1 MTALAGTWPL
11 ARLALRR
18 DRILLPAWVIVL
30 GGLPVSTAS
39 ATAALYPTQGGR
51 QGYIDELGRSALLVL
66 FYGPRPSASLGAL
79 IFWRMATGMLIM
91 AIIGVLVVVRHTR
104 VEEEAGR
111 RELVRS
117 GAVGRYADL
126 AAALLVVA
134 VGGLAVAL
142 IIAFGMIAQRTPA
155 GGSFAMGLA
164 WAAAG
169 ITGGAVAAVAAQV
182 TRSATAAR
190 GIGLAVVAISF
201 ALRGVGDVAIDQGH
215 GPAWLAWTPPL
226 GWVWSVRAYD
236 ADRWWVFGLL
246 ALLTLALAWAAAALA
261 DRRDLGSGLVP
272 SRPGPASGAPWL
284 RTPTALAWRLHRG
297 TLAAWTVGFV
307 AFGLLIGAVAR
318 TAADLF
324 AGNQQLTDVL
334 ERLGGK
340 GAAADVYLA
349 TGFGVFGL
357 AAAGYAVAAALR
369 MRGEETGQRLEI
381 VLAGA
386 VPRVRWTASHLLFAL
401 LGPAVVLAAAGLAAG
416 LVYGLDVGDVG
427 GQVPRNVAA
436 ALAQLPAV
444 WILAGLTAAVYG
456 VLPRLAAAVGWVA
469 LAVCVLIGQVGPL
482 LRLGDAVLDVSPFT
496 HVPHLPAGSVS
507 ATPLVVLT
515 VVAAALVAVGVAAFD
530 RRDVPTV

>member
-1 MTALAGTWPL
+1 MTSLAGTWPL

-18 DRILLPAWVIVL
+18 DRILLPVWVIVL

-39 ATAALYPTQGGR
+39 ATAALYPTQAGR

-91 AIIGVLVVVRHTR
+91 SIVGVLVVVRHTR

-126 AAALLVVA
+126 AAALLVVTI
-134 VGGLAVAL
+134 GGLAVAL
-142 IIAFGMIAQRTPA
+142 IITVGMIGQQTPA
-155 GGSFAMGLA
+155 GGSVAMGLA

-169 ITGGAVAAVAAQV
+169 ITGGAVAAVAAQI
-182 TRSATAAR
+182 TRSAAAAR

-201 ALRGVGDVAIDQGH
+201 ALRGAGDIAIDQGH
-215 GPAWLAWTPPL
+215 GWAWLAWTPPL

-236 ADRWWVFGLL
+236 VDRWWVFALL
-246 ALLTLALAWAAAALA
+246 ALLTVALAWAAAALA
-261 DRRDLGSGLVP
+261 DRRDLGSGLLP
-272 SRPGPASGAPWL
+272 SRPGPASGAAWL

-297 TLAAWTVGFV
+297 TLGAWTAGFV
-307 AFGLLIGAVAR
+307 AFGVLIGAVAR

-324 AGNQQLTDVL
+324 TGNQQLAEVL
-334 ERLGGK
+334 QRLGGK
-340 GAAADVYLA
+340 TDPADAYLA
-349 TGFGVFGL
+349 TGYAVLGL

-369 MRGEETGQRLEI
+369 MRSEETGQRLEI

-386 VPRVRWTASHLLFAL
+386 VPRARWTASHLLFAL
-401 LGPAVVLAAAGLAAG
+401 LGPAVVLAAAGLATG

-436 ALAQLPAV
+436 ALVQLPAV
-444 WILAGLTAAVYG
+444 WILASLTAAVYG
-456 VLPRLAAAVGWVA
+456 LLPRLAAAVGWVA

-482 LRLGDAVLDVSPFT
+482 LRLGDVVLDLSPFT
-496 HVPHLPAGSVS
+496 HLPHVPGGSVT
-507 ATPLVVLT
+507 ATPLVVITL
-515 VVAAALVAVGVAAFD
+515 VAAALVAVGVTTFR
-530 RRDVPTV
+530 RRDVPTT

>member
-1 MTALAGTWPL
+1 MTPLAGTWPL

-39 ATAALYPTQGGR
+39 ATAALYPTQAGR

-66 FYGPRPSASLGAL
+66 FYGPPPSASLGAL

-134 VGGLAVAL
+134 VGGLAVVL
-142 IIAFGMIAQRTPA
+142 IITFGMIAQRTPA
-155 GGSFAMGLA
+155 GGWLARGLA

-169 ITGGAVAAVAAQV
+169 TTGGAVAAVAAQV

-246 ALLTLALAWAAAALA
+246 ALLTLALAWAAAVLA

-272 SRPGPASGAPWL
+272 SRPGPASGAAWL

-307 AFGLLIGAVAR
+307 AFGLLTGAVAR

-334 ERLGGK
+334 ERLGGQG
-340 GAAADVYLA
+340 GAARGYPAPRFR
-349 TGFGVFGL
+349 GFRGAAPRYPP
-357 AAAGYAVAAALR
+357 AAA
-369 MRGEETGQRLEI
+369 
-381 VLAGA
+381 
-386 VPRVRWTASHLLFAL
+386 PRVRGGGTGARAGNRASRARPRAP
-401 LGPAVVLAAAGLAAG
+401 GAAG
-416 LVYGLDVGDVG
+416 
-427 GQVPRNVAA
+427 P
-436 ALAQLPAV
+436 
-444 WILAGLTAAVYG
+444 
-456 VLPRLAAAVGWVA
+456 
-469 LAVCVLIGQVGPL
+469 
-482 LRLGDAVLDVSPFT
+482 
-496 HVPHLPAGSVS
+496 
-507 ATPLVVLT
+507 
-515 VVAAALVAVGVAAFD
+515 
-530 RRDVPTV
+530 